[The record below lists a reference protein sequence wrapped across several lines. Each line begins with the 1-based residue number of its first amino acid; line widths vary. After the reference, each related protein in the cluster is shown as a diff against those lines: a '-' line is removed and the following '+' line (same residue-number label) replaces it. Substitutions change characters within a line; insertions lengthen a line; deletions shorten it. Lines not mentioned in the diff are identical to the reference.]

1 MAIKRRPFM
10 RLVQDDP
17 SLAVRLYRNVMVIL
31 REKLM
36 VANQRIDRL
45 LQTGSPPHSGDP
57 EEG

>member
-1 MAIKRRPFM
+1 M

-36 VANQRIDRL
+36 VANDRIDGL
-45 LQTGSPPHSGDP
+45 LQAEPPPDSDDP
-57 EEG
+57 EES